1 MTLIM
6 MWQLLVSLF
15 LCAVTRINNHPTSH
29 LFQCWGAIKQ
39 RTVPSFTL
47 PFAVQAGFIGIH
59 GLEPPAGNN
68 LATIKQQYGHQLV
81 LIGSFNVNLLCG
93 SDLGAVSREIDRCL
107 RDGGDKMFML
117 SSPNS
122 IFKGMKPSTVKTY
135 FKFITEHS

>member
-1 MTLIM
+1 
-6 MWQLLVSLF
+6 
-15 LCAVTRINNHPTSH
+15 
-29 LFQCWGAIKQ
+29 
-39 RTVPSFTL
+39 
-47 PFAVQAGFIGIH
+47 
-59 GLEPPAGNN
+59 
-68 LATIKQQYGHQLV
+68 LV

-135 FKFITEHS
+135 FKLITEHS